1 MDMKKILFLLFLSN
15 VLIAQTPRFITE
27 VSENQG
33 NGSALHTFQK
43 SANEYI
49 SIINFDNI
57 RDTLTQTKIISI
69 DSNGIVRT
77 LKTFSYPNM
86 RFQGMRL
93 LQDGNHY
100 ILGTIL
106 EKNYAQRDTA
116 YILVQK
122 LDALFNPIDS
132 FKAMIST
139 TRITTHGTFHI
150 KKINNYY
157 YFLGLTFNTANWRLK
172 LSENFRYADFQLGN
186 FVHYP
191 FNVGIDCGG
200 NIDRFEYIPNS
211 PNIVTNCVGTLLM
224 TDTNYTASNAY
235 IFRPTNYPSSRFI
248 SGWKTTLRYW
258 KNNQV
263 LMSGSTEDT
272 TGGKNLFF
280 SVVNL
285 NQSGR
290 ELNFLHYQEISIPFG
305 WDLLCEVQNLDITR
319 DSSIYFGGTV
329 NWLTNTTNS
338 WVLRKLDA
346 NFQQLWTREYGNDAY
361 YFMQGLFATADGG
374 CLMYGQRH
382 NPDVF
387 APRTAY
393 YLKINSAGQVT
404 ATSEVPL
411 SEYAKIKAFP
421 NPTNEVLNIDFTD
434 FSISEKIDIYLFDS
448 FGRCVFK
455 DVTTEKQVQ
464 VNTSNLANGQYIIKA
479 TNEKGTTR
487 TQKVQILH

>member
-1 MDMKKILFLLFLSN
+1 MKKILFLLFLSN

-27 VSENQG
+27 VPENQG
-33 NGSALHTFQK
+33 KGFSQHTFQK

-69 DSNGIVRT
+69 DSNGIART

-116 YILVQK
+116 YLLVQK

-132 FKAMIST
+132 FKAMIGT
-139 TRITTHGTFHI
+139 TRITIHGTFHI

-157 YFLGLTFNTANWRLK
+157 YFLGLTVNTANWRLK
-172 LSENFRYADFQLGN
+172 LSENFRSADFKLGN
-186 FVHYP
+186 LVHYP
-191 FNVGIDCGG
+191 FSVGLDCGE
-200 NIDRFEYIPNS
+200 ILDRFEYIPNS
-211 PNIVTNCVGTLLM
+211 PNIVISCSGALLL
-224 TDTNYTASNAY
+224 TDTNYIASNAY
-235 IFRPTNYPSSRFI
+235 IFRAFNSQDFRFI
-248 SGWKTTLRYW
+248 SGLQNTLRYW

-263 LMSGSTEDT
+263 LLSGSTEDT
-272 TGGKNLFF
+272 SGTSGKNLFF

-305 WDLLCEVQNLDITR
+305 WDLLCAVQNLDITR

-338 WVLRKLDA
+338 WILRKLDA
-346 NFQQLWTREYGNDAY
+346 NFQQQWTREYGNDAY
-361 YFMQGLFATADGG
+361 YVMYGLFATADGG
-374 CLMYGQRH
+374 CLMYGLRQS
-382 NPDVF
+382 PDRF
-387 APRTAY
+387 APSAAY

-411 SEYAKIKAFP
+411 SEDAKIKAFP

-434 FSISEKIDIYLFDS
+434 FSVSEKIDIYLFDS

-479 TNEKGTTR
+479 TNEKGTTK